1 VTRSVP
7 PAPSPAVEIVVA
19 MARNRVIGRDN
30 ALPWRLP
37 EDLRHF
43 RALTLG
49 HPIVMGRK
57 TWESLGR
64 PLPGR
69 RNLVVSR
76 DPSHAAGGCEV
87 FSTLACALEAC
98 GGADRIFVIGGAR
111 LYAAALPIA
120 TLLHVTEIDAEF
132 AGDTCFPEVDWSAWR
147 EVGRES
153 RRCAEQG
160 FDYHFVTYERPAN
173 RD

>member
-1 VTRSVP
+1 MTYSASPP
-7 PAPSPAVEIVVA
+7 PAAVEIIVA

-37 EDLRHF
+37 DDLRRF
-43 RALTLG
+43 RALTMG

-76 DPSHAAGGCEV
+76 DGSLAAGGCEV
-87 FSTLACALEAC
+87 FPTLDAALRSCA
-98 GGADRIFVIGGAR
+98 GAARIFVIGGAQ
-111 LYAAALPIA
+111 LYAAALPLAARIHA
-120 TLLHVTEIDAEF
+120 TEIDADF
-132 AGDTCFPEVDWSAWR
+132 AGDTRFPEVDWSAWR
-147 EVGRES
+147 ETARET

-160 FDYHFVTYERPAN
+160 FDYHFVTRERQAAAQ
-173 RD
+173 